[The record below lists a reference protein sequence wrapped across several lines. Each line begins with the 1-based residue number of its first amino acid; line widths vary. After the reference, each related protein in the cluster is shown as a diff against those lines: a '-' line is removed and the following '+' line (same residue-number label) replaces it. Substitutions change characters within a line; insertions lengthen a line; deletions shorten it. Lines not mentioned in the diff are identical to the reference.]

1 MSIGNIHYIVLQIC
15 TRLGGIAGQYL
26 TCSQLKCMYVYIP
39 ASHFICEWL
48 CAIEHRDSEQPDHE
62 LLQKASAKYKAPRPR
77 NASSVEKNKKLL
89 NWGHFKG
96 AFLLFIN
103 RVLITHELFVSF
115 CKHPFSR
122 HSELAG
128 EVHGTPK

>member
-1 MSIGNIHYIVLQIC
+1 MYEYRKHSLHCPTNTYQTQWHCRAISDMLS
-15 TRLGGIAGQYL
+15 AE
-26 TCSQLKCMYVYIP
+26 MYVYIP

-48 CAIEHRDSEQPDHE
+48 CAIEHRDSEHPDHE
-62 LLQKASAKYKAPRPR
+62 LLQKSSAKYQAQRLR

-122 HSELAG
+122 HSELAS
-128 EVHGTPK
+128 EVHGTLK